1 MPRSLS
7 TLVNN
12 LSQDLWHAHYQIL
25 SIIFLKELM
34 ELNVNLD
41 MMIKNAKLP
50 ELNTSIATLEY
61 INSKDHLIEYKSLCC
76 NKNYQRKFDEKLK
89 DLFLMHTDF
98 LITKTISL
106 FYYCGKVFILM
117 NILMI
122 GENLMKH

>member
-12 LSQDLWHAHYQIL
+12 LSQDLWHAHYQVL

-89 DLFLMHTDF
+89 ELFLMHTDF
-98 LITKTISL
+98 LITTTISL

-122 GENLMKH
+122 GENLMKY

>member
-61 INSKDHLIEYKSLCC
+61 INSKDHLIEYK
-76 NKNYQRKFDEKLK
+76 
-89 DLFLMHTDF
+89 
-98 LITKTISL
+98 
-106 FYYCGKVFILM
+106 
-117 NILMI
+117 
-122 GENLMKH
+122 

>member
-12 LSQDLWHAHYQIL
+12 LSQDLSHAHYQIL

-89 DLFLMHTDF
+89 ELFLMHTDF
-98 LITKTISL
+98 LITTAISL

>member
-1 MPRSLS
+1 MPRLLS

-89 DLFLMHTDF
+89 ELFLMHTDF
-98 LITKTISL
+98 LITTAISL

>member
-89 DLFLMHTDF
+89 ELFLMHTDF
-98 LITKTISL
+98 LITTAISL

>member
-61 INSKDHLIEYKSLCC
+61 INSKDHLIEYKSLRC

-89 DLFLMHTDF
+89 ELFLMHTDF
-98 LITKTISL
+98 LITTAISL